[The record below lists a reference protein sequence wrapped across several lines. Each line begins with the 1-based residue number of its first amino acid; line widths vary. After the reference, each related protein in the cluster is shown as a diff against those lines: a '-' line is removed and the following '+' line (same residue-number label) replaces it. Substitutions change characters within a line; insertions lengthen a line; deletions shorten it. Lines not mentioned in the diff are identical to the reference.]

1 MNKNVAIPIAL
12 LLLSALLTLMFN
24 PVVLL
29 VVGVVICVV
38 AVLKFRA
45 LKVTESKLGANLL
58 FRSGL
63 AVITGAI
70 VAVIFVLA
78 AMSGLFGK
86 R

>member
-38 AVLKFRA
+38 AVLKYRA
-45 LKVTESKLGANLL
+45 QKVTESKLGVNLL

-70 VAVIFVLA
+70 IAVIFVLA
-78 AMSGLFGK
+78 AKSGLFGK
-86 R
+86 

>member
-1 MNKNVAIPIAL
+1 MNKNVAIPVAL
-12 LLLSALLTLMFN
+12 LFLSALLTIMFN
-24 PVVLL
+24 PIVLL

-38 AVLKFRA
+38 AVLKYRA
-45 LKVTESKLGANLL
+45 QKVTESKLGANLL

-70 VAVIFVLA
+70 IAVIFVLA

-86 R
+86 